1 LPYHG
6 AVRRGVICFIVPE
19 GADVED
25 EGRLRYIAF
34 DAVEIDLDGRRVSVG
49 GRDVALEPKAFDVL
63 AVLAQAP
70 GKAFSRD
77 ELLDAVWGHRHVTPG
92 VLNRVVTLVR
102 HALGENAGST
112 RYIHTLH
119 GVGYRFDGVVRRSA
133 QRAASLEDAAAA
145 DGAAS
150 ATPLA
155 AAASEPHG
163 PPASWPSAAVA
174 GAPAEDASA
183 AAAPAVPAKPHHR
196 SVSPRLWVLAAT
208 LVVVAIGILLLWR
221 QTNPAKP
228 AVAPPPTLVV
238 LPLRVI
244 GDDKGEAVFADGL
257 SEELTTELARVN
269 GLRLI
274 ASVSAA
280 RARALGLD
288 AAQLAER
295 LHVTH
300 AIEGSLRESG
310 GALRIDL
317 RLIETPSGRTV
328 WAQSY
333 DRQAKDVFGVQQ
345 EIAQAVASALTL
357 GIVLDK
363 PAQAP
368 DPQVFREYLEL
379 RHIFLAGTD
388 RTKYAQ
394 AEKDLDAL
402 AARAPDFA
410 PAHALLALNLA
421 SDFEGEGKDG
431 DALREA
437 RHALALD
444 PNNSYAHATL
454 GQLAAK
460 NHDWATVKKE
470 YDIARALNP
479 SDPVMHNITGMW
491 LGRLGYRDLA
501 LAQFETA
508 HAADPL
514 GYWVTYN
521 LGVQLDLNGR
531 HDEAERYLDELPSLE
546 NAPTWRTAEARWRN
560 AIWRRDFT
568 AARDIAAHVPDA
580 GDASETGYARALAAV
595 TEALVS
601 PSRWPQADVAI
612 ADIEA
617 KTGNGPNRLRLFEP
631 HPNAEALLRTFE
643 PGTQQPD
650 GELPWA
656 IEFAAV
662 RRDPAFQGFLKRMKF
677 IDYWNVAG
685 WPPQCRPEGDGAR
698 CD

>member
-1 LPYHG
+1 M
-6 AVRRGVICFIVPE
+6 
-19 GADVED
+19 ED
-25 EGRLRYIAF
+25 EGKLRYIAF

-70 GKAFSRD
+70 GRAFSRD

-174 GAPAEDASA
+174 GELAEDASA

-196 SVSPRLWVLAAT
+196 SVSPRLGVLAAT
-208 LVVVAIGILLLWR
+208 LVVVAIGALLLWWR
-221 QTNPAKP
+221 TNPAKP

-257 SEELTTELARVN
+257 SEELTTELARVD

-274 ASVSAA
+274 ASVSAT
-280 RARALGLD
+280 RARELGLD

-310 GALRIDL
+310 DALHIDL
-317 RLIETPSGRTV
+317 RLIETPSGRML
-328 WAQSY
+328 WAQGY

-345 EIAQAVASALTL
+345 QIAQAVASALAL
-357 GIVLDK
+357 HLPLDRVAVK
-363 PAQAP
+363 PP
-368 DPQVFREYLEL
+368 DPAVSREYFRLL
-379 RHIFLAGTD
+379 HVFLARPPGAD
-388 RTKYAQ
+388 YAK
-394 AEKDLDAL
+394 AEVDLDAL

-410 PAHALLALNLA
+410 PVHGLLALNLA
-421 SDFEGEGKDG
+421 THFEPGREQEALPEATR
-431 DALREA
+431 ALR
-437 RHALALD
+437 LD
-444 PNNSYAHATL
+444 PDNVYAQAALGDMACQRNEWNDCMGQLRATL
-454 GQLAAK
+454 AHNPADPIVNMLVGMRLA
-460 NHDWATVKKE
+460 
-470 YDIARALNP
+470 
-479 SDPVMHNITGMW
+479 
-491 LGRLGYRDLA
+491 RLGYGEQA
-501 LAQFETA
+501 LRQFQLEYA
-508 HAADPL
+508 MDPL
-514 GYWVTYN
+514 GYWAVAN
-521 LGVQLDLNGR
+521 LGTQLDTLGR
-531 HDEAERYLDELPSLE
+531 HAEAQHYLDALPGLDGE
-546 NAPTWRTAEARWRN
+546 PNPTTDTMRWRN
-560 AIWRRDFT
+560 AVWRRDL
-568 AARDIAAHVPDA
+568 AGARAIAAQMPD
-580 GDASETGYARALAAV
+580 GYPWKPLYVAFSAALADPAQWPS
-595 TEALVS
+595 ALAKLQAAQATSDEPLFLQLQV
-601 PSRWPQADVAI
+601 PQPDQTLA
-612 ADIEA
+612 
-617 KTGNGPNRLRLFEP
+617 LRLFERSP
-631 HPNAEALLRTFE
+631 WMFEGKLLWVPE
-643 PGTQQPD
+643 YA
-650 GELPWA
+650 A
-656 IEFAAV
+656 I
-662 RRDPAFQGFLKRMKF
+662 RQGPAFSAFLRRTNTLA
-677 IDYWNVAG
+677 YWNANG
-685 WPPQCRPEGDGAR
+685 WPPQCKPDGDGAR